1 MSTPANKTYSSNDL
15 ILQLLK
21 EKPKMKKTIE
31 QIDSESLN
39 TMDYYKQDSST
50 KNSLIEE
57 SKINNN
63 LLISQKKQE
72 KKRKIKKEQKDFSL
86 ALNKTYKGTHKS
98 SNAIRTLAN
107 LNTPKAKNEQKRSII
122 ASKIC
127 CKNFS
132 NKNSTNKICIKCKK
146 HFCKKCFN
154 GNFELNNDENYY
166 YEKNFNNNKICY
178 LCRTKKINNKNENF
192 YRNKNY
198 DDNEKKNNMSFQL
211 GMIPMDTN
219 LDNDMKIDMEKSK
232 SKIDI
237 IERNQEKMKNLQE
250 QYNDYDVFLKQI
262 NNRKKELEIKKD
274 ISINLLQIIKKSI
287 EIEYERNIN
296 KLNEFIAKLN
306 KIKSSINEKMNQ
318 NFNNEIE
325 LRINIDTNKNTLDSF
340 FKNYEIYNNQI
351 ISKSIFQ
358 GYKLFES
365 EEIIIKYSDTYYM
378 KSREIFPEF
387 PFGNVFIKVIRFTN
401 SYKDYLNFSS
411 IIKPNDKDSNEE
423 GIINNFQSF
432 INRPNYIVNMIV
444 NNKLIRL
451 TKANK
456 DNTDMTLCYE
466 TSEEEEKIL
475 FSKNKMHNNSAIQ
488 KKENLTIKLFISEI
502 IL

>member
-1 MSTPANKTYSSNDL
+1 
-15 ILQLLK
+15 
-21 EKPKMKKTIE
+21 
-31 QIDSESLN
+31 
-39 TMDYYKQDSST
+39 
-50 KNSLIEE
+50 
-57 SKINNN
+57 
-63 LLISQKKQE
+63 
-72 KKRKIKKEQKDFSL
+72 
-86 ALNKTYKGTHKS
+86 
-98 SNAIRTLAN
+98 
-107 LNTPKAKNEQKRSII
+107 
-122 ASKIC
+122 
-127 CKNFS
+127 
-132 NKNSTNKICIKCKK
+132 
-146 HFCKKCFN
+146 
-154 GNFELNNDENYY
+154 
-166 YEKNFNNNKICY
+166 
-178 LCRTKKINNKNENF
+178 
-192 YRNKNY
+192 
-198 DDNEKKNNMSFQL
+198 
-211 GMIPMDTN
+211 
-219 LDNDMKIDMEKSK
+219 
-232 SKIDI
+232 
-237 IERNQEKMKNLQE
+237 
-250 QYNDYDVFLKQI
+250 LKQI

-423 GIINNFQSF
+423 RIINNFQSF

>member
-1 MSTPANKTYSSNDL
+1 MSTPANKTYTSNDL
-15 ILQLLK
+15 ILQMLK
-21 EKPKMKKTIE
+21 VKPKMKKTIE

-39 TMDYYKQDSST
+39 TMDYYKEDSST

-166 YEKNFNNNKICY
+166 YEKNFNSNKICY

-198 DDNEKKNNMSFQL
+198 DDNEKK
-211 GMIPMDTN
+211 
-219 LDNDMKIDMEKSK
+219 K
-232 SKIDI
+232 
-237 IERNQEKMKNLQE
+237 
-250 QYNDYDVFLKQI
+250 
-262 NNRKKELEIKKD
+262 
-274 ISINLLQIIKKSI
+274 
-287 EIEYERNIN
+287 
-296 KLNEFIAKLN
+296 
-306 KIKSSINEKMNQ
+306 
-318 NFNNEIE
+318 
-325 LRINIDTNKNTLDSF
+325 
-340 FKNYEIYNNQI
+340 
-351 ISKSIFQ
+351 
-358 GYKLFES
+358 
-365 EEIIIKYSDTYYM
+365 
-378 KSREIFPEF
+378 
-387 PFGNVFIKVIRFTN
+387 
-401 SYKDYLNFSS
+401 
-411 IIKPNDKDSNEE
+411 
-423 GIINNFQSF
+423 
-432 INRPNYIVNMIV
+432 
-444 NNKLIRL
+444 
-451 TKANK
+451 
-456 DNTDMTLCYE
+456 
-466 TSEEEEKIL
+466 
-475 FSKNKMHNNSAIQ
+475 
-488 KKENLTIKLFISEI
+488 
-502 IL
+502 